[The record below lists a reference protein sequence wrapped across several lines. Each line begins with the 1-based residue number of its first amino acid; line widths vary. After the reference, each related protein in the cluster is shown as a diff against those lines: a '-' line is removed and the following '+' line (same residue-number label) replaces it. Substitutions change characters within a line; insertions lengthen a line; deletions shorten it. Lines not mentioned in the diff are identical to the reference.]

1 MITKERLEEL
11 IEQGAKIFYFD
22 AYEDNDW
29 GIVEVDTKNFTFSH
43 NENCYTNFCKETY
56 RTNPQPYKMFEDALF
71 ETKEEAEWHKEFGYI
86 FRIETLELPTYEW
99 MQPKEDEQDVYY
111 SFYNYKH
118 ELMGIRVTKQKIA
131 LYKSYRCS
139 DLTSTVDI
147 FDNTKE
153 NYTLACRKAKELFL
167 GENK

>member
-11 IEQGAKIFYFD
+11 IKQGATIWIFNKVDGVYSVNLSLLGGYMFSE
-22 AYEDNDW
+22 YCVITEND
-29 GIVEVDTKNFTFSH
+29 GVLILDH
-43 NENCYTNFCKETY
+43 TY
-56 RTNPQPYKMFEDALF
+56 
-71 ETKEEAEWHKEFGYI
+71 ETKEEAEWHREFGC
-86 FRIETLELPTYEW
+86 IERTERLELPTYEW
-99 MQPKEDEQDVYY
+99 MQPKESEQDVYY
-111 SFYNYKH
+111 NFYNYNH
-118 ELMGIRVTKQKIA
+118 ELMGIRVTKQSIA

-167 GENK
+167 GD